1 MIKIDKPAQIPITL
15 RKRGIIET
23 RNDCTKVE
31 TNHEAFLLGDE
42 KLDKAIS
49 DVYGSNSVK
58 NSLIACHN
66 GKCCYCERK
75 RDRVEIDVE
84 HFRPK
89 RSVTENREDKEK
101 KYPGYYWLAYNWQNL
116 FLSCKGCN
124 ITWKGTSFPLSNR
137 NNRSRWH
144 NDINT
149 VQDENPLLVNPSD
162 EPRNHIRFNDD
173 APYPLDNIGLA
184 TIRGL
189 GLLERVELREAR
201 MKALKELKKS
211 FSIVETLRI
220 AVEKNKTE
228 EIKFI
233 RNNFD
238 VEGAIVDIETAILP
252 IAEFSSMAIDF
263 LNGYVIDEA
272 VLNLIRN

>member
-1 MIKIDKPAQIPITL
+1 MIKINKPAQIPITL
-15 RKRGIIET
+15 RNRGITET
-23 RNDCTKVE
+23 QNDCNRVE
-31 TNHEAFLLGDE
+31 QDHGAFLLGDE
-42 KLDKAIS
+42 KLDDAIS
-49 DVYGSNSVK
+49 TVYGSNPVK
-58 NSLIACHN
+58 RSLIACHK

-89 RSVTENREDKEK
+89 RSVTEDCEDNKK
-101 KYPGYYWLAYNWQNL
+101 KYPGYYWLAYDWQNL

-149 VQDENPLLVNPSD
+149 VENEEPLLVNPSD

-173 APYPLDNIGLA
+173 APYPIDEIGLV
-184 TIRGL
+184 TIQEI
-189 GLLERVELREAR
+189 GLLERLELREAR
-201 MKALKELKKS
+201 ATTLKHLRKS
-211 FSIVETLRI
+211 FYLVESLRLAITL
-220 AVEKNKTE
+220 NKTDVMDH
-228 EIKFI
+228 I
-233 RNNFD
+233 RNHQNI
-238 VEGAIVDIETAILP
+238 EEAISDIETAILP
-252 IAEFSSMAIDF
+252 SSEFSSMAIDF